1 MSINWTKTF
10 AVAGAALGTA
20 FVALNVIAKKKKAG
34 STHCRLR
41 TFVRLHYPMAN

>member
-1 MSINWTKTF
+1 MGINWTKTF

-34 STHCRLR
+34 SVYRNE
-41 TFVRLHYPMAN
+41 PDQQSAKP

>member
-20 FVALNVIAKKKKAG
+20 FVALNVIG
-34 STHCRLR
+34 LYCP
-41 TFVRLHYPMAN
+41 F